1 MVNQLDLIP
10 RADYENAE
18 EQIMRPEVLKQP
30 LLPLY
35 EAIHNAIHA
44 SQEKEINDIKIDI
57 EIHRDNSFPINEI
70 ARIEGFTVI
79 DYGIGFTDE
88 KTEAFFRLFT
98 KNKKKLFNCKG
109 IGRLAYFS
117 PFITVDVDSVFQIG
131 NSFMERTFS
140 VTISSIGTDEIPKAV
155 PSLSTKNRT
164 IIKVHTLKAEFFEK
178 YSIPADTIIH
188 SLLDHFAA
196 AILSL
201 DSLALNVTDAGRL
214 VPVNKRSYSSAKG
227 SDINIFN
234 ENFKIFHI
242 KDKRGTKGA
251 HEIQLT
257 AAGRVVKKS
266 TISFLAGNKIGSK
279 DEEKFYLKTLVTS
292 SFLDKAVSSTRSQ
305 FNGIPEKDEYAN
317 TISLEKIY
325 ADVSKEI
332 RQYIADIMPESLTAN
347 DEMINEVVE
356 ELPHLAAVSDEQS
369 VRNEIPLYSSRERVR
384 STLVQEYAKKQLE
397 SLNYVKNK
405 AREYEKKGPPN
416 FDEFLKNESE
426 KLKASSRL
434 NHAHL
439 TTYVKYREFIIN
451 LFSQFLKKDNDGK
464 YSPEAVLHNLIFPMR
479 TTSINCED
487 DYYNHNLWLI
497 DDRYASYAYLCS
509 DKYEGAIAEKKCE
522 NDDKRYDII
531 AIYEDPIGG
540 AAQNIFIIELKQT
553 HKQLSKNNDP
563 VQQLKYYVIRIQNNK
578 LNKEDGGRIN
588 TTPTTSYY
596 GVVLCDIHCKFFMDE
611 MIINH
616 SLVRRSDGKSYFA
629 SLLHNRL
636 FVEVTNYENLLE
648 IARIRNKAFMDKLQ
662 GR

>member
-1 MVNQLDLIP
+1 M
-10 RADYENAE
+10 
-18 EQIMRPEVLKQP
+18 M
-30 LLPLY
+30 
-35 EAIHNAIHA
+35 
-44 SQEKEINDIKIDI
+44 
-57 EIHRDNSFPINEI
+57 
-70 ARIEGFTVI
+70 
-79 DYGIGFTDE
+79 
-88 KTEAFFRLFT
+88 
-98 KNKKKLFNCKG
+98 
-109 IGRLAYFS
+109 
-117 PFITVDVDSVFQIG
+117 
-131 NSFMERTFS
+131 
-140 VTISSIGTDEIPKAV
+140 
-155 PSLSTKNRT
+155 
-164 IIKVHTLKAEFFEK
+164 
-178 YSIPADTIIH
+178 
-188 SLLDHFAA
+188 
-196 AILSL
+196 
-201 DSLALNVTDAGRL
+201 
-214 VPVNKRSYSSAKG
+214 
-227 SDINIFN
+227 
-234 ENFKIFHI
+234 NF
-242 KDKRGTKGA
+242 
-251 HEIQLT
+251 
-257 AAGRVVKKS
+257 
-266 TISFLAGNKIGSK
+266 
-279 DEEKFYLKTLVTS
+279 
-292 SFLDKAVSSTRSQ
+292 
-305 FNGIPEKDEYAN
+305 
-317 TISLEKIY
+317 
-325 ADVSKEI
+325 
-332 RQYIADIMPESLTAN
+332 
-347 DEMINEVVE
+347 
-356 ELPHLAAVSDEQS
+356 
-369 VRNEIPLYSSRERVR
+369 
-384 STLVQEYAKKQLE
+384 
-397 SLNYVKNK
+397 
-405 AREYEKKGPPN
+405 
-416 FDEFLKNESE
+416 
-426 KLKASSRL
+426 LKASSRL

-563 VQQLKYYVIRIQNNK
+563 VQQLKDYVIRIQNNK